1 MESPHRNPNFT
12 TDRPVA
18 VLMVFLAA
26 VVFGY
31 FSLGQLPVTL
41 MPEMSYPTLT
51 VRTEYPGA
59 APEEVENDISRR
71 IEESLGV
78 VSGLNEISSI
88 SRAGVSDVILE
99 FVWGT
104 SMVDAIQN
112 TLEKLD
118 LVRMPREAEKPL
130 LLHYDPSLDPVMEL
144 SLSGSSRSIKYKGDE
159 GLRRLRRIAELQVK
173 RQIEPVKGVAA
184 ARVRGGLEEEIHVLI
199 DEAKLQRVNLS
210 ISQVLSRL
218 RAENINAAG
227 GRIREGGA
235 EYMIRTINEY
245 QNLEEIAN
253 TIVFRREGREIRVK
267 DLGQVVYGQRDR
279 EMLTH
284 TDGRESVQID
294 IYKEADANMVEVA
307 KFVNELVGEISGSS
321 RSTLAGKLRAEE
333 DAYLRVVADRSIFID
348 NSIKE
353 VRNTAI
359 FGGILAIIVLL
370 GFLRDIRTTAI
381 IAVSI
386 PISILVTFAPLNI
399 LEVSLNIMS
408 LGGLAMGIGM
418 LVDSSIVVLESIY
431 RCRQEGDSIRAA
443 AIRGTTE
450 VRGAVIASTLT
461 SICVFFPMVFVEGL
475 AGQVF
480 SDLGLTVVTSLI
492 ASLIV
497 AVLFIP
503 MLASRSGF
511 KLQAGVGMVSHK
523 LGSIEGRISLST
535 FWLRIILPL
544 VILLVAMTGIVL
556 GYSMWMVSAVD
567 DPRFEEKIS
576 YKDLAYTTL
585 KVWTVTCAWPFLIAL
600 IKRLHDQGISAW
612 RLLTVFPVFQSLILS
627 GNPNDNRFGPKADDS
642 QSLAKLWG
650 SFHSFKESTARQPI
664 AAIYFA
670 LRLSISF
677 VLELI
682 GLSFLWSIRTIG
694 ATCFFIYRIFV
705 KLGSLFTQV
714 LGKSLGTSTNSE
726 ETIDTRTRLYSKLI
740 RWALSSPA
748 TMAVLTASCFAL
760 TYWVG
765 SKLETELLP
774 EVHQSEF
781 TFEVALPV
789 GTPLDQTVSIL
800 DDVEQAILK
809 DKEIKSKIESIGKA
823 AADLS
828 KTDPKEAEAARL
840 NIEKLLLEFSNITKG
855 MELEMPSKEE
865 VIETLKSGDSESIF
879 SSKFTDKT
887 WERIADLGKIDTL
900 LVMYGFDTTNMKRS
914 DEGEHSTRFKVLL
927 KPSDN
932 PKKTEEEVIAR
943 LRSMFEEVP
952 DITTRVTRPVLFS
965 SKKPVVIQINGEE
978 LPELKKYS
986 DEATALLSKESDLA
1000 DVEPTLRSGAPEVQ
1014 ITYDRQQ
1021 IIRHD
1026 LNLNSVA
1033 NQVRDMVKGS
1043 EATRLNRRDRRVPI
1057 VVRLAEKDRAQ
1068 VADVGKLTIN
1078 PGGETPIPL
1087 NSIAKLTVGEG
1098 PSEIRRIDGKRVAL
1112 VQANIGDRSLG
1123 SAVETANRTL
1133 LQKIE
1138 WPGYMDFF
1146 ITGQNKEWERSRSSL
1161 FLALGLS
1168 LFLVY
1173 VIMASQFESMIQP
1186 LIIMFTIPMAFVGT
1200 VLGLKT
1206 LGINLSVVVFLGMIM
1221 LAGIVVNNAIVL
1233 VDYANKLRSRG
1244 LALKEAI
1251 VQAGCVRLR
1260 PILMTTATTVLGLLP
1275 MALGLGDG
1283 AEIRTP
1289 MAIAVISGL
1298 LTSTFLTLLVIP
1310 TIYYLFGLAGELLF
1324 QVKEE

>member
-1 MESPHRNPNFT
+1 MESPNRTPNFT

-31 FSLGQLPVTL
+31 FSLNQLPVTL

-71 IEESLGV
+71 IEEALGV
-78 VSGLNEISSI
+78 VGGLNEISSI

-104 SMVDAIQN
+104 SMGDAIQN

-144 SLSGSSRSIKYKGDE
+144 SLSGSNKSIKYQGDE

-173 RQIEPVKGVAA
+173 RRLEPIKGVAA

-235 EYMIRTINEY
+235 EYMIRTVNEY
-245 QNLEEIAN
+245 QNLDEIAD
-253 TIVFRREGREIRVK
+253 TIVFRRDGREIRVK

-279 EMLTH
+279 EMMTK
-284 TDGRESVQID
+284 TDGAESVQID
-294 IYKEADANMVEVA
+294 IYKEADANMIKVA
-307 KFVNELVGEISGSS
+307 DDVKKLVGETSGST

-348 NSIKE
+348 NSISE
-353 VRNTAI
+353 VKQTAYM
-359 FGGILAIIVLL
+359 GGILAIIVLL
-370 GFLRDIRTTAI
+370 LFLRDLRTTAI
-381 IAVSI
+381 IALSI

-399 LEVSLNIMS
+399 LDVSLNIMS

-431 RCRQEGDSIRAA
+431 RCREEGDSIRNA
-443 AIRGTTE
+443 AIRGTKE

-503 MLASRSGF
+503 MLASRAGF
-511 KLQAGVGMVSHK
+511 QLKSGVGMASHFF
-523 LGSIEGRISLST
+523 GSIEGRLSLSA
-535 FWLRIILPL
+535 FWLRFILPA
-544 VILLVAMTGIVL
+544 VVLLGAMIGLAL
-556 GYSMWMVSAVD
+556 GYTTWMISAVD
-567 DPRFEEKIS
+567 DPRFEKEIAS
-576 YKDLAYTTL
+576 YYVVALSCVS
-585 KVWTVTCAWPFLIAL
+585 VWQLICFVPFVIAL
-600 IKRLHDQGISAW
+600 AKRLHDFNQSAW
-612 RLLTVFPVFQSLILS
+612 WLATLTIPPLLVLVWFGLALIFPVISTVIAILIFPFTFIPLGIVTLICLIIP
-627 GNPNDNRFGPKADDS
+627 GNKVENRYGESNIEDQNF
-642 QSLAKLWG
+642 AKLWG
-650 SFHSFKESTARQPI
+650 SFKAFENSYKGIKTVFSRYRIPELYYFAWVFTSF
-664 AAIYFA
+664 YFA
-670 LRLSISF
+670 LRLAISF
-677 VLELI
+677 LLELI
-682 GLSFLWSIRTIG
+682 GLSLVWLFRAVAFIALV
-694 ATCFFIYRIFV
+694 IYRLITIIGSILGRALNKIF
-705 KLGSLFTQV
+705 G
-714 LGKSLGTSTNSE
+714 GKSDGDSVTQKGIYHS
-726 ETIDTRTRLYSKLI
+726 LI
-740 RWALSSPA
+740 RWAINSPVSMIA
-748 TMAVLTASCFAL
+748 LAIACFFI
-760 TYWVG
+760 TYSVG
-765 SKLETELLP
+765 RQLDTELLP

-789 GTPLDQTVSIL
+789 GTPLDQTVKILGEVEKKIL
-800 DDVEQAILK
+800 D
-809 DKEIKSKIESIGKA
+809 SKKNE
-823 AADLS
+823 
-828 KTDPKEAEAARL
+828 
-840 NIEKLLLEFSNITKG
+840 
-855 MELEMPSKEE
+855 
-865 VIETLKSGDSESIF
+865 DS
-879 SSKFTDKT
+879 
-887 WERIADLGKIDTL
+887 KIDTL
-900 LVMYGFDTTNMKRS
+900 LVMYGFDTSNMKRS
-914 DEGEHSTRFKVLL
+914 DEGEHSARFKVLL
-927 KPSDN
+927 KETKTPYE
-932 PKKTEEEVIAR
+932 TEELVIAK
-943 LRSMFEEVP
+943 LRELFDDVP

-978 LPELKKYS
+978 LPELKEYS
-986 DEATALLSKESDLA
+986 DQSTALLSKESELT

-1021 IIRHD
+1021 IIRHG
-1026 LNLNSVA
+1026 LNISSIA

-1057 VVRLAEKDRAQ
+1057 VVRLSKQDRGQ
-1068 VADVGKLTIN
+1068 VADVGQLTVN
-1078 PGGETPIPL
+1078 PSGETPIPL
-1087 NSIAKLTVGEG
+1087 NAVAELTVGEG

-1112 VQANIGDRSLG
+1112 VQANIGAGSLG
-1123 SAVETANRTL
+1123 SAVETAKRVL
-1133 LQKIE
+1133 MEKVD

-1146 ITGQNKEWERSRSSL
+1146 ITGQNKEWERSRTSL
-1161 FLALGLS
+1161 YLALGLS

-1173 VIMASQFESMIQP
+1173 VIMASQFESLTQP

-1200 VLGLKT
+1200 VLGLEI

-1233 VDYANKLRSRG
+1233 VDYANTLRGRG
-1244 LALKEAI
+1244 IPLKEAI
-1251 VQAGCVRLR
+1251 IQAGCVRLR

-1275 MALGLGDG
+1275 MAIGLGDG

-1289 MAIAVISGL
+1289 MAVAVISGL
-1298 LTSTFLTLLVIP
+1298 LTSTILTLLVIP
-1310 TIYYLFGLAGELLF
+1310 TIYYLFALAGERFF
-1324 QVKEE
+1324 QSVEE